1 MLFCLGEAQKRGCS
15 VRQTTP
21 PLVCL
26 DAELNISS
34 LSVASRHGHNHIM
47 DNHIMDNHI
56 MDSAT
61 TDTLEVELLNLTGS
75 CEDIKV
81 RYY

>member
-47 DNHIMDNHI
+47 DNHIMD
-56 MDSAT
+56 SAT

-81 RYY
+81 RY

>member
-47 DNHIMDNHI
+47 D
-56 MDSAT
+56 SAT